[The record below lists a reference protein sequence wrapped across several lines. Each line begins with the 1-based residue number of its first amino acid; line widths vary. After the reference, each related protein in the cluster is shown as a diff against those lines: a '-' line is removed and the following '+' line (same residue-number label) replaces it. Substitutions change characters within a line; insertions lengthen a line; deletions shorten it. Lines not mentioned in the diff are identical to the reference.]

1 MTVTKEVA
9 ILGAAI
15 DLGTTRRGVDMGP
28 SAIRYA
34 GLSERLET
42 LGIKVVDCGDVLAE
56 IPEVASVRDE
66 HARYLPAILATCRQ
80 IATRVS
86 EIADKDQM
94 PLVLGGDHSIAMG
107 TLAGLAKAHGVG
119 GVLWVDAHGDLN
131 RPNTSPT
138 GNVHGMPLAAALGR
152 CGFTIEG
159 FPDAP
164 WVDPKHVALVGIR
177 SLDPGEKDLVR
188 MLDLAV
194 FTMAD
199 IDKRGM
205 PEVMDEAIGVVK
217 GANHVHLS
225 LDVDVCDPEIAPGV
239 GTPVRGGLSYRE
251 AHLAMEIVAEA
262 ELLTS
267 LEVVEVNPILDH
279 ADETGALAVELAASA
294 LGARIL

>member
-80 IATRVS
+80 IATRVA
-86 EIADKDQM
+86 EIVKQDQM

-152 CGFTIEG
+152 CGFTIDG
-159 FPDAP
+159 FPEPP

-188 MLDLAV
+188 NLDLAV

-199 IDKRGM
+199 IDKRGL
-205 PEVMDEAIGVVK
+205 PEVMDEAIGIVK
-217 GANHVHLS
+217 GASHVHLS

>member
-1 MTVTKEVA
+1 MTVSKEIA

-34 GLSERLET
+34 GLSERLES
-42 LGIKVVDCGDVLAE
+42 LGLKVVDRGDVLAE

-66 HARYLPAILATCRQ
+66 RARYLPAILATCRQ
-80 IATRVS
+80 IATRVA
-86 EIADKDQM
+86 EIATAGQM

-107 TLAGLAKAHGVG
+107 TLAGLAASHGPG
-119 GVLWVDAHGDLN
+119 GVLWIDAHGDLN
-131 RPNTSPT
+131 RPSTSPT
-138 GNVHGMPLAAALGR
+138 GNVHGMPLAAALDQ

-159 FPDAP
+159 FPAPP

-177 SLDPGEKDLVR
+177 SLDPGEKELVR
-188 MLDLAV
+188 RMELAV

-205 PEVMDEAIGVVK
+205 PEVMDEAIGIVK
-217 GANHVHLS
+217 GADHVHLS